1 MVEDMGNLFSG
12 LPFSKNHPLVTPA
25 KAGVQLL
32 RSEKQS
38 RSGFR
43 LSPE

>member
-1 MVEDMGNLFSG
+1 MGILFSG
-12 LPFSKNHPLVTPA
+12 LPFSKNHHPVVTPA